1 MGWRGTLRS
10 IEAAQRRSQREA
22 LRRQRQL
29 ERQRKELAKMEE
41 LERAAYEVQ
50 VHENYIDTLLSVH
63 KECGSKL
70 DWAMLQSSD
79 PPIRPENTRSREK
92 TAQAAL
98 DEYEPTFI
106 DKLLRR
112 TAIKRVGLKEAI
124 GLHRQDDEKEY
135 QEALAAYEREYEEWS
150 AVRELARRIQGND
163 VAAYMDAIRQLDPL
177 SEINALG
184 SSVECEAIDESL
196 MVATIHV
203 HGEEIIPREIKTLL
217 KSGKLSVKKTP
228 ITKYYELYQDYVC
241 ACSLRVA
248 QELFALLPVEM
259 VIITAVAD
267 LLNTQSG
274 HMEEQPILSVAISGA
289 TVDRLNMEML
299 DPSDAMGN
307 FVHNIRFRKT
317 KGFAAVVKLEP
328 SAIQVNT
335 RRT

>member
-50 VHENYIDTLLSVH
+50 VHENYLDTLLSVH

-70 DWAMLQSSD
+70 DWARLQLSD
-79 PPIRPENTRSREK
+79 PPIRPEATRSGEK
-92 TAQAAL
+92 IAQAAL
-98 DEYEPTFI
+98 DKYEPSFL

-112 TAIKRVGLKEAI
+112 TATKRVRLKEAI
-124 GLHRQDDEKEY
+124 ELRRHEDNKEY
-135 QEALAAYEREYEEWS
+135 QEALAAFEREHEEWS
-150 AVRELARRIQGND
+150 AVRELARRIQSND
-163 VAAYMDAIRQLDPL
+163 VAAYIDAIRQVNPF
-177 SEINALG
+177 SEISALG
-184 SSVECEAIDESL
+184 SSVECDAVDESL
-196 MVATIHV
+196 VVATIHV
-203 HGEEIIPREIKTLL
+203 HGEEIIPRETKTLL
-217 KSGKLSVKKTP
+217 KSGKLSVKRTP
-228 ITKYYELYQDYVC
+228 ATKYYGLYQDYVC

-248 QELFALLPVEM
+248 EELFALLPIEM
-259 VIITAVAD
+259 VIVTATAD

-274 HMEEQPILSVAISGA
+274 HVEEQPILSVAMPRA
-289 TVDRLNMEML
+289 TVERLNMEML

-307 FVHNIRFRKT
+307 FVHNMGFRKT

-328 SAIQVNT
+328 SAIQSNT